1 MTDQRFELRADDQRR
16 RIRITPM
23 IEAGA
28 RLGFGYARNQYGLRD
43 KRPPG
48 RFISRTW
55 QFLSEGRRAPTIEAQ
70 MSGLNVLV
78 STADKTIARSV
89 YTCGDWD
96 PLLVGTTF
104 RALDAIGEP
113 YRGRT
118 FLDVGANIGV
128 YALPAVS
135 ELGFARSVAYEP
147 DPGSFELLATNIER
161 NGLGDRVAAF
171 NAALSNHAGELTL
184 RLGTANAGDNR
195 IVNAAAPGTRG
206 SAATVTVPAF
216 TFDDEVA
223 AGRIPLDDLGLV
235 WLDVQG
241 HEREV
246 LLGARSLLESDAPI
260 VLEYSTE
267 MMDAAARREL
277 DELIADSFDMLVDIG
292 WCTLTDRLR
301 FQPASAVRQMPND
314 GRQIETDLLLLHRRD

>member
-1 MTDQRFELRADDQRR
+1 M
-16 RIRITPM
+16 
-23 IEAGA
+23 G
-28 RLGFGYARNQYGLRD
+28 
-43 KRPPG
+43 
-48 RFISRTW
+48 
-55 QFLSEGRRAPTIEAQ
+55 
-70 MSGLNVLV
+70 GLNVLV
-78 STADKTIARSV
+78 STADRTIARSV
-89 YTCGDWD
+89 YTSGDWD

-104 RALDAIGEP
+104 RALDAFGEP

-147 DPGSFELLATNIER
+147 DPASFALLEMNIER
-161 NGLGDRVAAF
+161 NDLGDRVAAF
-171 NAALSNHAGELTL
+171 NAALSDHAGELTL
-184 RLGTANAGDNR
+184 RLGNQNAGDNR
-195 IVNAAAPGTRG
+195 IVGQADAGAAPR
-206 SAATVTVPAF
+206 SNTVTVPAF
-216 TFDDEVA
+216 TFDEEVA

-246 LLGARSLLESDAPI
+246 LLGGRTLLESNTPL
-260 VLEYSTE
+260 VMEYATE
-267 MMDAAARREL
+267 MMDAATRRDL
-277 DELIADSFDMLVDIG
+277 DEMIADCFDVMVDIG

-301 FQPASAVRQMPND
+301 YQPASAVRRLPHD